1 MTRLMKIWLYALVGA
16 PASLVGATDA
26 PTPDL
31 DPDQPINWVDT
42 SHAYATDNAQALAE
56 WMDEVFGDPLYDA
69 ERAESY
75 LRLEFVNDWDQ
86 EDGNDFK
93 IRLRGQV
100 QLPRISNRLNLVF
113 SGEDSQDLDEEERK
127 QEDQIGL
134 QYKLW
139 FGDGS
144 LSEVV
149 QLSQELDTQKQK
161 LQELE
166 QRNKILEA
174 QVLDLQNGLDA
185 FEEKARNDLGMI
197 KQGETFI
204 QLIPEEETAD
214 GQ

>member
-1 MTRLMKIWLYALVGA
+1 MKILITILILV
-16 PASLVGATDA
+16 L
-26 PTPDL
+26 
-31 DPDQPINWVDT
+31 
-42 SHAYATDNAQALAE
+42 
-56 WMDEVFGDPLYDA
+56 
-69 ERAESY
+69 
-75 LRLEFVNDWDQ
+75 
-86 EDGNDFK
+86 
-93 IRLRGQV
+93 
-100 QLPRISNRLNLVF
+100 
-113 SGEDSQDLDEEERK
+113 
-127 QEDQIGL
+127 IGL

-149 QLSQELDTQKQK
+149 QLTRELELQKQK

-166 QRNKILEA
+166 SRNRILEA

-204 QLIPEEETAD
+204 QLIPEKETAD

>member
-1 MTRLMKIWLYALVGA
+1 MKILIAILILV
-16 PASLVGATDA
+16 L
-26 PTPDL
+26 
-31 DPDQPINWVDT
+31 
-42 SHAYATDNAQALAE
+42 
-56 WMDEVFGDPLYDA
+56 
-69 ERAESY
+69 
-75 LRLEFVNDWDQ
+75 
-86 EDGNDFK
+86 
-93 IRLRGQV
+93 
-100 QLPRISNRLNLVF
+100 
-113 SGEDSQDLDEEERK
+113 
-127 QEDQIGL
+127 IGL

-149 QLSQELDTQKQK
+149 QLTRELELQKQK

-166 QRNKILEA
+166 SRNKILEA

-204 QLIPEEETAD
+204 QLIPEEEAAD